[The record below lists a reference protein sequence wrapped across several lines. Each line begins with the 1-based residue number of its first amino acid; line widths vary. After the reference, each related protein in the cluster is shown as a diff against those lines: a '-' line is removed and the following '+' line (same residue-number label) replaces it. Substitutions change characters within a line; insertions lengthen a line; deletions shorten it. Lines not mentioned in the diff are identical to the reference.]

1 MLVPSEAI
9 IFNRD
14 GLQVA
19 VVDNGIV
26 HIRNVSVARDL
37 GTLLELSGGVKAGDQ
52 VIFMPAVNLVEGS
65 KVRVGG

>member
-14 GLQVA
+14 GLQVP
-19 VVDNGIV
+19 VVDNGLV

-37 GTLLELSGGVKAGDQ
+37 GTPLELSDGVKTGDQ
-52 VIFMPAVNLVEGS
+52 VVLNPGVSLVEGS
-65 KVRVGG
+65 KVGVGG

>member
-52 VIFMPAVNLVEGS
+52 VIFKPAVNLVEGS